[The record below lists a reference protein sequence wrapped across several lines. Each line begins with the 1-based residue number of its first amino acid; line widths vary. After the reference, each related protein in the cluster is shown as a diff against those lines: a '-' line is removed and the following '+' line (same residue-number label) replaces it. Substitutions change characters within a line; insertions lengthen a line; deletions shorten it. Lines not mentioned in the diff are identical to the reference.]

1 VGGTA
6 MDFTKIF
13 TLIMELAARIK
24 QDLGDKKITVDELIG
39 EIKLVVDDLGFGDV
53 VILDLSKKEENR
65 EDK

>member
-1 VGGTA
+1 

-13 TLIMELAARIK
+13 GLVMALAARIK

-39 EIKLVVDDLGFGDV
+39 EIKLVVDDLGVGDM
-53 VILDLSKKEENR
+53 VILDLSKNGEKK

>member
-1 VGGTA
+1 

-13 TLIMELAARIK
+13 TLVMELAARIK

-53 VILDLSKKEENR
+53 VILDLSKEEEKKEE
-65 EDK
+65 

>member
-1 VGGTA
+1 

-24 QDLGDKKITVDELIG
+24 QDLGDEKITVDELIG

-65 EDK
+65 EGK